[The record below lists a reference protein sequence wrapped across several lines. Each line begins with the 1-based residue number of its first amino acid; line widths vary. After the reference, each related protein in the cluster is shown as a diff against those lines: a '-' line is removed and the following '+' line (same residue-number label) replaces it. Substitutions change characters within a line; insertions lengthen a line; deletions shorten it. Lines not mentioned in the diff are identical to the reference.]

1 MSSTKSQ
8 SRDER
13 LPRQPLSH
21 HEVYMWCLQTYIM
34 LSSGVPLV
42 SALESMATS
51 DLPRVA
57 PTCEV
62 LAEKLSSG
70 FRLSEAMKSLGNTF
84 NDFIISIVVVGET
97 TGGLAEV
104 LERGSHR
111 ASRRDKTEREVRG
124 ALAYPFFLAVVSIG
138 MALFMGFYM
147 FPQLLPFLNG
157 LGVPL
162 PWPTRV
168 LIWSTENLSSFVLIG
183 TILVVWLIH
192 LLLAGTDP
200 RIQRFREWL
209 LYNAPV
215 VGELNA
221 DRTYADCASDLS
233 LLLEAGCDLMTSLK
247 SLQSGS
253 PEYRKRIQK
262 CIEAIQDGS
271 DFPEAVEISGLFP
284 RRFQMQIKSGDE
296 TGSLA
301 KMFRHLSSVLDESIT
316 LRVAQLVQLLE
327 PAILTIMGFVTGF
340 VVLATFMPL
349 YSMASTAL

>member
-1 MSSTKSQ
+1 MTREKAH
-8 SRDER
+8 DTR
-13 LPRQPLSH
+13 LPRKPLGH
-21 HEVYMWCLQTYIM
+21 HEVYMWSLQTYIM

-62 LAEKLSSG
+62 LAEKISSG
-70 FRLSEAMKSLGNTF
+70 FRLSEAMRSLGNVF
-84 NDFIISIVVVGET
+84 NDFIINIVVVGET
-97 TGGLAEV
+97 TGSLAEV
-104 LERGSHR
+104 LERGSAR
-111 ASRRDKTEREVRG
+111 ASRRDRTEREIKG

-168 LIWSTENLSSFVLIG
+168 LIWCTESLSSFVLIG
-183 TILVVWLIH
+183 TILAVWFAHLIF
-192 LLLAGTDP
+192 AGTDP

-215 VGELNA
+215 VGDLNA
-221 DRTYADCASDLS
+221 DRTYADCASGLA
-233 LLLEAGCDLMTSLK
+233 LLLEAGCDLMTCLK

-262 CIEAIQDGS
+262 CIEAIRDGVEFS
-271 DFPEAVEISGLFP
+271 EAVEISGLFP

-316 LRVAQLVQLLE
+316 FRVSQLVQLME

-340 VVLATFMPL
+340 IVLATFMPL
-349 YSMASTAL
+349 YSMASSTL